1 MSGHSKWAT
10 THRQKAVIDS
20 QRSKVFSKLSRLITV
35 AARQKGGDISSNF
48 SLRMLIEKARD
59 CSMPKDNIEKAIKRG
74 TGDGSE
80 ENFEELIYEAI
91 GPHNTQFIVK
101 CLTSNKNRTAND
113 VRWIFTRNAGAFS
126 SVMWNFDQKGVI
138 EIPTPKSQIS
148 NYDELELEIIENGG
162 SDIIENESSISVYCN
177 IQDLQNLSKFF
188 EGKGIKVESAELKY
202 IAKDTVELN
211 DDETNGIEKLIEA
224 LEDNED
230 VVDWYGNF

>member
-35 AARQKGGDISSNF
+35 AARQKGGDLSSNF

-101 CLTSNKNRTAND
+101 CLTSNRNRTAND

-162 SDIIENESSISVYCN
+162 SDIIENENSITVYCN

-188 EGKGIKVESAELKY
+188 ESKGIKVESAELKY
-202 IAKDTVELN
+202 VAKDIIELN
-211 DDETNGIEKLIEA
+211 DDQTNGIEKLIEA